1 MKLMCIQWI
10 LNMKLMAQCVMRVTF
25 TRDFP
30 GLGDRIR
37 EAREKLGKSATQMA
51 GIAGISASQWTRIEN
66 EEVKALPEET
76 LRAIESALGVDLD
89 VAIDETIVNG

>member
-1 MKLMCIQWI
+1 MV
-10 LNMKLMAQCVMRVTF
+10 QCVMRVTF

-30 GLGDRIR
+30 GLGKRIR
-37 EAREKLGKSATQMA
+37 DAREEKGKSATQMA

-76 LRAIESALGVDLD
+76 LRAIESALEIDLSVSLD
-89 VAIDETIVNG
+89 